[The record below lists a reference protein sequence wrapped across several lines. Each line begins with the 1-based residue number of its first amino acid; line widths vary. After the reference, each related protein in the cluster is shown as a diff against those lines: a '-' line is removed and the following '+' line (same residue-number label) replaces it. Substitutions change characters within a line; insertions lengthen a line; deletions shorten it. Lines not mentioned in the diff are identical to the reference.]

1 MAHNEKMRI
10 ICTTMIQGAKD
21 NGLFEKVVR
30 IQSVFIV
37 LINKIKVVR
46 VYKER
51 FEDVDSCYYHHNMN
65 NVPYCTHLR
74 FNI

>member
-1 MAHNEKMRI
+1 
-10 ICTTMIQGAKD
+10 MIQGAKD

-51 FEDVDSCYYHHNMN
+51 FEDVDSCYYHNNMK

-74 FNI
+74 YNI